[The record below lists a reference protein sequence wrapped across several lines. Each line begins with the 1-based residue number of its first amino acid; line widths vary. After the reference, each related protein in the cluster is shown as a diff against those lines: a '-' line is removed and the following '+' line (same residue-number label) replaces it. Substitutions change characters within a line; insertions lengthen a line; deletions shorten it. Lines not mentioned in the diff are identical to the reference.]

1 MIIAIVYDSST
12 GTTAKA
18 AEAMGKTLKANGH
31 QCRVQ
36 SVAQADPADVAKAD
50 LICVGSWIKGLFII
64 LQRPSAGSM
73 QFIERLGNLAGKKA
87 MVFCTYKVATG
98 SALPRM
104 SNALEGKGAKVVG
117 QFKYRGPEPNSEF
130 ASFATS
136 LT

>member
-1 MIIAIVYDSST
+1 MNIAIVYDSST

-18 AEAMGKTLKANGH
+18 AEAMGKTLEAHGH

-36 SVAQADPADVAKAD
+36 SVEHADPADVSEAD
-50 LICVGSWIKGLFII
+50 LICIGSWVKGLFII
-64 LQRPSAGSM
+64 LQRPTERSM
-73 QFIERLGNLAGKKA
+73 QFIERLGNLTGKKA

-98 SALPRM
+98 SMLSRM
-104 SNALEGKGAKVVG
+104 SKALEGKGAKVLG

-130 ASFATS
+130 ASLAKS